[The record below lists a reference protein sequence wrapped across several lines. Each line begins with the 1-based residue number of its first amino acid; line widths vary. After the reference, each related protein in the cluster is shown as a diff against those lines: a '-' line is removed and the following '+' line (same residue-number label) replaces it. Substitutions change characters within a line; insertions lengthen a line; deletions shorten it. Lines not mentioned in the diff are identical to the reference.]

1 MLKAKI
7 KPHGGVHPDGHKHLT
22 SGSPIKTMPLPR
34 RLIVPMKQHT
44 GAPATPVVEVGER
57 VIGNQLI
64 ARANGRASSPV
75 HAPLSGE
82 ITEINAEK
90 NTITIK
96 VDQNNQ
102 ESSRS
107 LMRYEEL
114 PERDALLS
122 LIEQAGIVGMGG
134 AMFPAA
140 DKIRMSIRYP
150 IETLIVNGSEC
161 EPYLTVDDRLM
172 QEQADQLIGG
182 IQFLKQITK
191 AKHVYIG
198 VEDNKP
204 DAIRVLDSACASEP
218 DIDVVALPALY
229 PMGSAKQ
236 MIEAV
241 TGKQIPQG
249 KRSTEMGVL
258 VQNVGTCIAI
268 FNAIR
273 FEKPLTHRVVTVSG
287 GAIEQPT
294 NLLVPIGT
302 PVSELIEAC
311 GGLKEDAARMVLGG
325 PMMGRA
331 IDDIHEPI
339 TKGTSG
345 LLLLTENELPR
356 PQASACLR
364 CGRCMDVCPMSLPP
378 LDMVVELKNDNF
390 GSAKS
395 MGLEECLLC
404 GSCSYVCPA
413 AIPLTQ
419 YFDWGQQELSR
430 QWRMEQKTRRT
441 CDNSAA
447 HRHRMEREAA
457 AKEAA
462 KAEKAARQPRRN
474 SRRNET
480 QEEAS

>member
-22 SGSPIKTMPLPR
+22 SQSAIKPIKLPR
-34 RLIVPMKQHT
+34 RLIVSLKQHT
-44 GAPATPVVEVGER
+44 GAAAIPVVEIGTR
-57 VIGNQLI
+57 VIGNQLL
-64 ARANGRASSPV
+64 ARSNGRASSPI
-75 HAPLSGE
+75 HAPLAGE
-82 ITEINAEK
+82 VTEINLEK
-90 NTITIK
+90 QTITIK
-96 VDQNNQ
+96 VDQTSQ
-102 ESSRS
+102 QSSKS

-140 DKIRMSIRYP
+140 DKIRMSLRYP
-150 IETLIVNGSEC
+150 IETLIINGSEC

-172 QEQADQLIGG
+172 QEQGEQLIGG
-182 IQFLKQITK
+182 IRYLKQITK
-191 AKHVYIG
+191 AKQVYIG
-198 VEDNKP
+198 IEDNKP
-204 DAIRVLDSACASEP
+204 DALAVLDALCELEP
-218 DIDVVALPALY
+218 NMDVVALPALY

-241 TGKQIPQG
+241 TGMQIPQG

-287 GAIEQPT
+287 GAIEQPA
-294 NLLVPIGT
+294 NLMVPIGT
-302 PVSELIEAC
+302 PISELIEQC
-311 GGLKEDAARMVLGG
+311 GGLKEDAARIVLGG

-331 IDDIHEPI
+331 VSDIHEPI

-345 LLLLTENELPR
+345 LLLLTKDELPN
-356 PQASACLR
+356 PHASACVR

-378 LDMVVELKNDNF
+378 LDMVVELKIDNLE
-390 GSAKS
+390 SAQK
-395 MGLEECLLC
+395 MGLDECLLC

-413 AIPLTQ
+413 AIPLTK
-419 YFDWGQQELSR
+419 YFDWGQQELNR
-430 QWRMEQKTRRT
+430 QWRMEQKTKLT
-441 CDNSAA
+441 CTNSAA
-447 HRHRMEREAA
+447 HRERMEREAA
-457 AKEAA
+457 EREAA
-462 KAEKAARQPRRN
+462 KAAKQQ
-474 SRRNET
+474 SRRPSRRTAT
-480 QEEAS
+480 QEDAS

>member
-1 MLKAKI
+1 MLKARI

-22 SGSPIKTMPLPR
+22 SQLPIKSIKLPR
-34 RLIVPMKQHT
+34 RLIVPLKQHT
-44 GAPATPVVEVGER
+44 GAPAVPVVEVGNR
-57 VIGNQLI
+57 VVGNQLI
-64 ARANGRASSPV
+64 AKGNGRASCPV
-75 HAPLSGE
+75 HAPLAGE
-82 ITEINAEK
+82 VTDVDLTK
-90 NTITIK
+90 QTITIK
-96 VDQNNQ
+96 VDQANQ
-102 ESSRS
+102 ESHRT
-107 LMRYEEL
+107 LRKYEEL

-140 DKIRMSIRYP
+140 DKIRMSLRYP
-150 IETLIVNGSEC
+150 IETLIINGSEC

-172 QEQADQLIGG
+172 QEQGEQLLGG
-182 IQFLKQITK
+182 IRFLKQITK
-191 AKHVYIG
+191 AKQVYIG

-204 DAIRVLDSACASEP
+204 DALSVLDALCDLEP
-218 DIDVVALPALY
+218 DMDVVALPALY

-236 MIEAV
+236 MIEAI
-241 TGKQIPQG
+241 TGMQIPQG

-273 FEKPLTHRVVTVSG
+273 FLSPLTHRVVTVSG
-287 GAIEQPT
+287 GAIEQPA
-294 NLLVPIGT
+294 NLMVPIGT
-302 PVSELIEAC
+302 PISELIEQC

-331 IDDIHEPI
+331 ITNIHEPV

-345 LLLLTENELPR
+345 LLLLTANELPK
-356 PQASACLR
+356 PHASACVR

-390 GSAKS
+390 ASANK
-395 MGLEECLLC
+395 MGLDECLLC

-419 YFDWGQQELSR
+419 YFDWGQQELNR
-430 QWRMEQKTRRT
+430 QWRMEQKTKRT

-447 HRHRMEREAA
+447 HRERMEREAA
-457 AKEAA
+457 EREAA
-462 KAEKAARQPRRN
+462 KAAKQNTRRS
-474 SRRNET
+474 SRRNAT

>member
-22 SGSPIKTMPLPR
+22 SQSPIKAMKLPR
-34 RLIVPMKQHT
+34 RLIVSLKQHT
-44 GAPATPVVEVGER
+44 GAPAVPVVEVGDR
-57 VIGNQLI
+57 VIGNQLL
-64 ARANGRASSPV
+64 AKGNGRASSPV
-75 HAPLSGE
+75 HAPLAGD
-82 ITEINAEK
+82 ITEINLEK
-90 NTITIK
+90 QTISIK
-96 VDQNNQ
+96 VDQDNQ
-102 ESSRS
+102 ESSKS

-140 DKIRMSIRYP
+140 DKIRMSLRFP
-150 IETLIVNGSEC
+150 IETLIINGSEC

-172 QEQADQLIGG
+172 QEQGEQLIGG
-182 IQFLKQITK
+182 IRFLKQITK
-191 AKHVYIG
+191 AKRVYIG
-198 VEDNKP
+198 IEDNKP
-204 DAIRVLDSACASEP
+204 DALATLDALCELEA
-218 DIDVVALPALY
+218 DMDVVALPALY

-241 TGKQIPQG
+241 TGMQIPQG

-287 GAIEQPT
+287 GAIEEPT
-294 NLLVPIGT
+294 NLMVPIGT
-302 PVSELIEAC
+302 PVSELIEQC

-331 IDDIHEPI
+331 ITDIHEPV

-345 LLLLTENELPR
+345 LLLLTQNELPK
-356 PQASACLR
+356 PQASACVR

-378 LDMVVELKNDNF
+378 LDMVVEIKVDNLNTAKN
-390 GSAKS
+390 

-419 YFDWGQQELSR
+419 YFDWGQQELNR
-430 QWRMEQKTRRT
+430 QWRMEQKTKRT

-447 HRHRMEREAA
+447 HRERMEREAA
-457 AKEAA
+457 EREAA
-462 KAEKAARQPRRN
+462 KAAKQQTRRP
-474 SRRNET
+474 SRRST
-480 QEEAS
+480 TSQEAS